1 MHAAEDRLEFF
12 KREWCVRGF
21 LAVFCIN
28 ADIMSAESK
37 WRVPIQSLVYL
48 YRLR

>member
-12 KREWCVRGF
+12 NREWCVRGF

-28 ADIMSAESK
+28 TAEHGSA
-37 WRVPIQSLVYL
+37 
-48 YRLR
+48 